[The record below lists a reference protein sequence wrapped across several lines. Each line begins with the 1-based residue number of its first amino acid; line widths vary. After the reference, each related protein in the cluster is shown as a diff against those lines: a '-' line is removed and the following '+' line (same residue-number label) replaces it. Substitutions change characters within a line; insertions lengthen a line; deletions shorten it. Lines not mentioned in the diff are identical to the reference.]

1 MQATQAVQGVNN
13 SQVQQGIQAAAQ
25 TIQQGVQQATSTP
38 GTHPAISGGLP
49 QVVQGMQDIHDI
61 KPPVSVG
68 IDPLIFKIGFAVI
81 AIVCLAFA
89 GYLLFCY
96 LKKRMGKDR
105 KDGMLLLPPPLPAD
119 QAALR
124 ELGIIADLMLTEPRL
139 YYFRLTA
146 LLKTFIGKIFNINAP
161 EMTTQEIISTLNTLS
176 IEKEMINGA
185 RELFL
190 SSSMIKYAA
199 MTPEMENMRSDEQF
213 VRIFIDSVDNS
224 TKNSTISIN
233 KTHYGSLK

>member
-38 GTHPAISGGLP
+38 GTHQAISGGLP
-49 QVVQGMQDIHDI
+49 QAVQGMQDIHDI

-68 IDPLIFKIGFAVI
+68 IDPLIFKIAFAVI
-81 AIVCLAFA
+81 AIACLAFA